1 MNELSSKN
9 FNFSMN
15 KLRMDV
21 TITLKYVGNNND
33 KIIFIK
39 LVQIKYIR
47 MAGRLFAYFLF
58 IFYQFLL

>member
-1 MNELSSKN
+1 
-9 FNFSMN
+9 MN

-21 TITLKYVGNNND
+21 TITLNCVGNNND
-33 KIIFIK
+33 KIIFVK

-47 MAGRLFAYFLF
+47 MAGRLFAYFIF